1 MIHVA
6 DPRLVRLIAL
16 GKKTTHRFP
25 ANYKPGT
32 QDITNPKIRP
42 GIVHKVYLKAPFG
55 RDGDP
60 DAKPLLLVDV
70 ESVDLDVLCDT
81 TEEDAIE
88 EGFASMEAFIG
99 YWNKKWAK
107 KSIRY
112 HIHMYHP
119 IWVVR
124 FKYKET
130 LPEGKKIIDALEKRM
145 KSKAKK
151 NNSQRRSPRSAA

>member
-25 ANYKPGT
+25 AKYKPGT
-32 QDITNPKIRP
+32 QDVTNPKIRP
-42 GIVHKVYLKAPFG
+42 GIVHRVYLKAPFG

-81 TEEDAIE
+81 TEEDAME
-88 EGFASMEAFIG
+88 EGFASLDSFIQ

-107 KSIRY
+107 KSIKY
-112 HIHMYHP
+112 SMHMYHP

-124 FKYKET
+124 FKHKET
-130 LPEGKKIIDALEKRM
+130 LPDGQKIIDAIEKRR
-145 KSKAKK
+145 KIQEKK
-151 NNSQRRSPRSAA
+151 KKVVPRSRRALA